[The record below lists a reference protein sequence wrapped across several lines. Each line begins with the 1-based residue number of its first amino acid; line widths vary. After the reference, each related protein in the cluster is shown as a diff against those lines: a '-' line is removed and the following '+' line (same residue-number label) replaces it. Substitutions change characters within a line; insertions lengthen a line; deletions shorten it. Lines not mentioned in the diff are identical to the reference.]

1 MAKPVPA
8 LHENLLWVAE
18 EKADHAEVCD
28 DIGSGYIDLL
38 QVGTVVSHLWQEDV
52 VGHVPL

>member
-18 EKADHAEVCD
+18 EKADHAEVRD
-28 DIGSGYIDLL
+28 DICSGYIDLL

>member
-18 EKADHAEVCD
+18 EKADHTEVGD
-28 DIGSGYIDLL
+28 DICSGYIDLL
-38 QVGTVVSHLWQEDV
+38 QVGTVVSHL
-52 VGHVPL
+52 